1 MFYVLA
7 FVSSLHVAAAI
18 KSLFFILPAN
28 LTNFFEITLSV
39 SFVDFDSNFHP
50 WHLNHNSWAC
60 RTFLKG
66 DLPTIMSTK
75 EVKKDAK
82 KEEPVKTALEL
93 LEEDDEFEVGMNV
106 ICKFNGV

>member
-1 MFYVLA
+1 
-7 FVSSLHVAAAI
+7 
-18 KSLFFILPAN
+18 
-28 LTNFFEITLSV
+28 
-39 SFVDFDSNFHP
+39 
-50 WHLNHNSWAC
+50 
-60 RTFLKG
+60 
-66 DLPTIMSTK
+66 MSTK